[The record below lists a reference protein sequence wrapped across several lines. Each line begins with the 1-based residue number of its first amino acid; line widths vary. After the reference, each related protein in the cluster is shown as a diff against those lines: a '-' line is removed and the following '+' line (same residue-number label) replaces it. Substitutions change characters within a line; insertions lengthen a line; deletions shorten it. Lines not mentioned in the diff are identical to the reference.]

1 MCNSYTNSLRGL
13 TQHIRTQHVED
24 TPFNDK
30 PCRTGEAMGILLFS
44 DGGEFFLATTKRTKK
59 RGANIFSSTTR
70 LTDNTWGGFLDAYGA
85 ADFVLHLLGNDF
97 LDHNCIVLHVS
108 PQVREIDGAS
118 GSGTM
123 FSSIYSLATG
133 RLCRSD
139 TAITAWVDGMQ
150 QIRGVEELAQK
161 ALVASAEDDK
171 IKRLV
176 MSRENQQEWEALP
189 PNTKGQVQGIF
200 VENVT
205 ELIAQVFKPIP
216 PQ

>member
-13 TQHIRTQHVED
+13 AQHIRTQHVDD
-24 TPFNDK
+24 TPFNNK
-30 PCRTGEAMGILLFS
+30 PCRTGEAMGIQLFR
-44 DGGEFFLATTKRTKK
+44 DGGEFFLTTAKRTKK
-59 RGANIFSSTTR
+59 RGADFFSCSTQ

-85 ADFVLHLLGNDF
+85 ACFVLNLAGNDF
-97 LDHNCIVLHVS
+97 LDRNCIVLHVS
-108 PQVREIDGAS
+108 PQVAEIDGVS
-118 GSGTM
+118 GSGTV
-123 FSSIYSLATG
+123 FSSIISLVTG

-161 ALVASAEDDK
+161 ALVASEEDDK

-189 PNTKGQVQGIF
+189 PNTKGEVEGIF
-200 VENVT
+200 VGNVN